1 MSQHRKW
8 HPWRHLREHFPHVDV
23 HFTDLTPLGLQGR
36 LTSRG
41 IELHRH
47 SRQRER
53 RSTLTHEVSHLER
66 GPVPKHPHFALRE
79 ELVVEEIT
87 ARRMIPLP
95 DLVDAVLWCQG
106 RIDDETAEELWVGLH
121 VLKTRLTT
129 LTPRERQWVERELAR
144 RLN

>member
-1 MSQHRKW
+1 M
-8 HPWRHLREHFPHVDV
+8 
-23 HFTDLTPLGLQGR
+23 
-36 LTSRG
+36 
-41 IELHRH
+41 
-47 SRQRER
+47 
-53 RSTLTHEVSHLER
+53 SHLER
-66 GPVPKHPHFALRE
+66 GPVPDHPHFAIRE

-106 RIDDETAEELWVGLH
+106 RIDDETAEELWVGLT
-121 VLKTRLTT
+121 VLKTRLET